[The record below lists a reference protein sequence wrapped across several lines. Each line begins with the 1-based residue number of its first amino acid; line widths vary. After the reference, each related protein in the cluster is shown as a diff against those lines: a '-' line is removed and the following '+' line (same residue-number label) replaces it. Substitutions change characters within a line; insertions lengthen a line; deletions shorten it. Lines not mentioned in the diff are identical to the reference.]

1 MPETAPT
8 IDLLDGAFYA
18 GDPHPTYTWMRENA
32 PVYFDAAH
40 NVWGLASYAAVLGA
54 SKDPS
59 TFSNAGGI
67 RPDYGSDPDD
77 DRHGRSRALEAP
89 QAREP
94 RLHPGRVR
102 DREGY
107 IRDKCDAIIDHVCE
121 RGECDFVRDVAAPLP
136 MVLIGDMLGVAPED
150 RDDLLRW
157 SDDMVSAQSGSA
169 TEEQFL
175 SAMHAM
181 EEYTEFCTHAV
192 AQRQEN
198 PTDDLM
204 SVLVHAE
211 VDGDRLEP
219 LDVLHESLLILVGGD
234 ETTRHVISGGMEQ
247 LLLHPEQRKLLVD
260 DPAKIPIAVEE
271 MLRWVSPIKN
281 MCRTV
286 THDTEFMGQ
295 QLLEG
300 QKCMLLYESANRD
313 ETKFDDPFRFDV
325 QRHPNEHVA
334 FGFGAHFCL
343 GQALARLEL
352 RVMFEQLLIR
362 MPDLELAVD
371 PADLP
376 RRPANFIS
384 GLESMPV
391 RFTPSAALNRSTCES
406 PNRALIERF
415 WATLYERDFDGV
427 GAFFADDG
435 EYTDMPT
442 PPEDVAAD
450 PSRSRRGCGSGSS
463 RSSRS
468 RTP

>member
-1 MPETAPT
+1 MAETLPD

-18 GDPHPTYTWMRENA
+18 GDPHPTYQWMREHA

-40 NVWGLASYAAVLGA
+40 GVWGLASYAAVIGA

-67 RPDYGSDPDD
+67 RPDSGPIPMMIDMDDPEHWK
-77 DRHGRSRALEAP
+77 RRKLVNRGFT
-89 QAREP
+89 
-94 RLHPGRVR
+94 PGRVR
-102 DREGY
+102 GREEY
-107 IRDKCDAIIDHVCE
+107 IREKCDAIIDLVCE
-121 RGECDFVRDVAAPLP
+121 RGECDFVREVAAPLP
-136 MVLIGDMLGVAPED
+136 MVLIGDMLGVPPED

-157 SDDMVSAQSGSA
+157 SDEMVSAQSGNA

-175 SAMHAM
+175 AAMHAM

-192 AQRQEN
+192 AQRQEQ

-219 LDVLHESLLILVGGD
+219 LEVLHESLLILVGGD
-234 ETTRHVISGGMEQ
+234 ETSRHVISGGMEQ
-247 LLLHPEQRKLLVD
+247 LLVHPDQRRLLLD
-260 DPAKIPIAVEE
+260 DPAKIPTAVEE

-286 THDTEFMGQ
+286 THDTEFMGR

-313 ETKFDDPFRFDV
+313 ETKFADPFRFDV
-325 QRHPNEHVA
+325 EREPNEHLA
-334 FGFGAHFCL
+334 FGFGSHFCL

-352 RVMFEQLLIR
+352 RVMFEQLLAR

-371 PADLP
+371 PDDLP

-391 RFTPSAALNRSTCES
+391 RFTPSAPLNRST
-406 PNRALIERF
+406 L
-415 WATLYERDFDGV
+415 
-427 GAFFADDG
+427 
-435 EYTDMPT
+435 
-442 PPEDVAAD
+442 
-450 PSRSRRGCGSGSS
+450 
-463 RSSRS
+463 
-468 RTP
+468 

>member
-1 MPETAPT
+1 MTHNTGVVPETAPA

-18 GDPHPTYTWMRENA
+18 GDPHPTYAWMREHA

-40 NVWGLASYAAVLGA
+40 RVWGLASYAAVLAA

-67 RPDYGSDPDD
+67 RPDSGPIPMMIDMDDPEHWK
-77 DRHGRSRALEAP
+77 RRKLVNRGFT
-89 QAREP
+89 
-94 RLHPGRVR
+94 PGRVR

-107 IRDKCDAIIDHVCE
+107 IRDKCDAIIDRVCE
-121 RGECDFVRDVAAPLP
+121 RGECDFVGDVAAPLP

-192 AQRQEN
+192 AQRQAN

-234 ETTRHVISGGMEQ
+234 ETSRHVISGGMEQ
-247 LLLHPEQRKLLVD
+247 LLLHPEQRKLLID
-260 DPAKIPIAVEE
+260 DPAKLPTAVEE

-286 THDTEFMGQ
+286 THDTELMGR

-313 ETKFDDPFRFDV
+313 ETKFADPFRFDV
-325 QRHPNEHVA
+325 ERQPNEHVA

-362 MPDLELAVD
+362 MPDIELAVD

-391 RFTPSAALNRSTCES
+391 RFTPSAPLNRSV
-406 PNRALIERF
+406 L
-415 WATLYERDFDGV
+415 
-427 GAFFADDG
+427 
-435 EYTDMPT
+435 
-442 PPEDVAAD
+442 
-450 PSRSRRGCGSGSS
+450 
-463 RSSRS
+463 
-468 RTP
+468 

>member
-1 MPETAPT
+1 MADTAIPD

-18 GDPHPTYTWMRENA
+18 GDPHPTYTWMRANA
-32 PVYFDAAH
+32 PVYYDATH
-40 NVWGLASYAAVLGA
+40 NVWGLASYDAVLSA
-54 SKDPS
+54 SKDPL

-67 RPDYGSDPDD
+67 RPDGVPLPMMIEMDDPAHWK
-77 DRHGRSRALEAP
+77 RRKLVNRGFT
-89 QAREP
+89 
-94 RLHPGRVR
+94 PGRVR
-102 DREGY
+102 DRERY
-107 IRDKCDAIIDHVCE
+107 IRDKCDAIIDLVCE

-169 TEEQFL
+169 TEQQWL
-175 SAMHAM
+175 AAMHAM

-192 AQRQEN
+192 AQRQAH

-219 LDVLHESLLILVGGD
+219 DDVLHESLLILVGGD
-234 ETTRHVISGGMEQ
+234 ETSRHVISGGMEQ
-247 LLLHPEQRKLLVD
+247 LLLHPDQRQLLID
-260 DPAKIPIAVEE
+260 DPSKIPTAVEE

-286 THDTEFMGQ
+286 TRDSTFMGEE
-295 QLLEG
+295 LIEG

-313 ETKFDDPFRFDV
+313 ETRFVDPFRFDV
-325 QRHPNEHVA
+325 QRQPNEHVA

-352 RVMFEQLLIR
+352 RVMFEQLLTRI
-362 MPDLELAVD
+362 PELEFAIDPGDLA
-371 PADLP
+371 

-391 RFTPSAALNRSTCES
+391 RFTPSAALHRST
-406 PNRALIERF
+406 L
-415 WATLYERDFDGV
+415 
-427 GAFFADDG
+427 
-435 EYTDMPT
+435 
-442 PPEDVAAD
+442 
-450 PSRSRRGCGSGSS
+450 
-463 RSSRS
+463 
-468 RTP
+468 